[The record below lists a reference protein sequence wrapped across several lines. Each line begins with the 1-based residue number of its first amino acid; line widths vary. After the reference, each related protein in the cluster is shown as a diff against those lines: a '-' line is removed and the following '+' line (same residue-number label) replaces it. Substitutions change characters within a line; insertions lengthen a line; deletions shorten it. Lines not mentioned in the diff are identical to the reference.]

1 MAVEDTVGIADRISK
16 IRLRFPELKQV
27 GGVFMRNYENAN
39 VELVNALRRVDGDF
53 REEMTL
59 TVYKEA
65 QPYEELVQISYF
77 NDQLTAY
84 GEHIVEIRFCCGYI
98 GNLVQGQR
106 LTKEACLAL
115 VYAYECY
122 WREGEAFLLGIVV
135 ENLLRRIDTPDKW
148 GWPAD
153 AEFKRSEKNRQ
164 MHWLAYTVAK
174 EMKELARFHRLSQPG
189 MANIRTSDPVK
200 PPLQNF
206 RAVFNQIEE
215 AAKAERGAVKPT
227 KSDRGS

>member
-1 MAVEDTVGIADRISK
+1 MAIEETVEVAARLSA

-27 GGVFMRNYENAN
+27 GGVFMHNYENAN
-39 VELVNALRRVDGDF
+39 IELVNALRRVDGDF

-59 TVYKEA
+59 AVYKQAAPFEDL
-65 QPYEELVQISYF
+65 QQIPFF
-77 NDQLTAY
+77 NDLLTPY

-106 LTKEACLAL
+106 LTKEACIAL
-115 VYAYECY
+115 IYAYECY
-122 WREGEAFLLGIVV
+122 WREGDAFLLGIVV

-148 GWPAD
+148 SWPPDAD
-153 AEFKRSEKNRQ
+153 FKRSEKNRQ

-200 PPLQNF
+200 PALQNF
-206 RAVFNQIEE
+206 RAVLNQIEA
-215 AAKAERGAVKPT
+215 AAKAERSKG
-227 KSDRGS
+227 